1 MKQRSPLYLFILL
14 LVLLISSCGSSSS
27 SSAQKS
33 SEPSAEKST
42 PAVTEKE
49 QSSVETVPSSE
60 ETDFESAT
68 AETTA
73 DNASTGIKHQLY
85 FDVTLKPALLFSK
98 YDIEIWLDNKEIGTV
113 ENGKTFTTLLEA
125 DAGTHTVSFYKSGDQ
140 SIKASKTIDL
150 KNDSTFSC
158 KLASKSD
165 SIDISKYKFDKNGA
179 GADLVMID
187 VVGKDLN
194 EAQKLLAEIGFSNV
208 NPKPENDSPILWPF
222 NWVVIEQN
230 IKAGETND
238 KNIEIVLLCRKK
250 EDSSEST
257 ETGTSEESQKDA
269 SSSDKPAADADWYE
283 NTYNDYASKLESA
296 YNKACEDIQA
306 KIDEGITYE
315 PLADLISEKT
325 NEIGE
330 IGAEG
335 LNLMADHAA
344 DYPLTT
350 GEYMN
355 WSTKLTSEAT
365 QYGAKIQEVF
375 MAAVYDAM
383 MKDALN

>member
-158 KLASKSD
+158 
-165 SIDISKYKFDKNGA
+165 
-179 GADLVMID
+179 
-187 VVGKDLN
+187 
-194 EAQKLLAEIGFSNV
+194 
-208 NPKPENDSPILWPF
+208 
-222 NWVVIEQN
+222 
-230 IKAGETND
+230 T
-238 KNIEIVLLCRKK
+238 
-250 EDSSEST
+250 
-257 ETGTSEESQKDA
+257 
-269 SSSDKPAADADWYE
+269 
-283 NTYNDYASKLESA
+283 
-296 YNKACEDIQA
+296 
-306 KIDEGITYE
+306 
-315 PLADLISEKT
+315 
-325 NEIGE
+325 
-330 IGAEG
+330 
-335 LNLMADHAA
+335 
-344 DYPLTT
+344 
-350 GEYMN
+350 
-355 WSTKLTSEAT
+355 
-365 QYGAKIQEVF
+365 
-375 MAAVYDAM
+375 
-383 MKDALN
+383 